1 MATPPEKP
9 EQKVSSGSGSL
20 QSLFSITL
28 FVFLVAL
35 VSYLGLN
42 FVLALVDKLT

>member
-9 EQKVSSGSGSL
+9 EPQTGSGSL